1 MIRAPT
7 SQYVA
12 RRKLE
17 SNRARYLHGCPP
29 AHLPFLM
36 DRQSASRG
44 QTGAGVVADLRPL
57 AHDAPQAAAM
67 LLAEGMRDN
76 PLHLK
81 VFGPD
86 PVRRERRLRRF
97 LGHLVGHVRSNG
109 MLFGAYAHN
118 ELVGVLGM
126 MRPGGCR
133 PAGRDWLRFAGAIL
147 SGNPPQVVLRSAR
160 WLAAW
165 ARNDPPEAHWHLGP
179 MAVRPAFRRQG
190 IARGLMRHGCEHIDS
205 LGDAAFL
212 ETDLAINA
220 AFYESLGFV
229 VVRHEPVLGVPNWFM
244 RRAPR
249 GGSGPRAALR

>member
-1 MIRAPT
+1 
-7 SQYVA
+7 
-12 RRKLE
+12 
-17 SNRARYLHGCPP
+17 
-29 AHLPFLM
+29 M
-36 DRQSASRG
+36 DRQRASRD
-44 QTGAGVVADLRPL
+44 QTNAGVVVDLRNL
-57 AHDAPQAAAM
+57 APDALHAAAM

-81 VFGPD
+81 VFGAD

-97 LGHLVGHVRSNG
+97 LGHLVGHVKSNG
-109 MLFGAYAHN
+109 MLIGAYAKN

-126 MRPGGCR
+126 MRPGRCR
-133 PAGRDWLRFAGAIL
+133 PAVWELLRFAGVIL
-147 SGNPPQVVLRSAR
+147 AGNPPQVMLRSGR

-190 IARGLMRHGCEHIDS
+190 IARRLMRHGCEHIDA

-229 VVRHEPVLGVPNWFM
+229 VVRHELVLGVPNWFM
-244 RRAPR
+244 RRSPR
-249 GGSGPRAALR
+249 C